1 MKSRYSVA
9 IIVTV
14 AILLEL
20 ISAIQILFARRAI
33 QKEVVHRAQTEL
45 HVKNLEIQ
53 KVMVAVETA
62 IHNSIWEMEGALEQ
76 PDSLYSIARRVLEQN
91 PTMVGVG
98 MMFKPNYYPKEGHWF
113 EPYVARRA
121 DGSIDEAQIG
131 NASHNY
137 LESEF
142 FVNGMK
148 AGEGRWSDPYFDD
161 AGARMMLCT
170 YTVPVRNSKGE
181 TVALMGADV
190 SLNWLSKVINAR
202 QIYPN
207 SYNIVLSRDGLVL
220 VAPNESYILNRT
232 IQQITANAADTT
244 VHFINRQMM
253 SGQSGHNT
261 IRGMDGKK
269 KMVFYAPVDGKTG
282 WSMSVVCNERD
293 IFAGLRRLGSYLILF
308 GLLGLALL
316 CYIVYRT
323 ARNARSLREATAEK
337 ERIGSEL
344 RIARDIQQSMV
355 PKTFPPYPER
365 KDIDIFA
372 LLEPAKEV
380 GGDLYDF
387 NIRDGKLF
395 FCIGDVSGK
404 GVPASLVMAVT
415 RSLFHIVSDHEDQ
428 PEIIVTDINESL
440 SEMTDSDMFVTLFV
454 GVLDLST
461 GMLRYCN
468 AGHEEPLL
476 LGKGV
481 GVLPSNSN
489 IPVGVMSGWNYIG
502 HETLVYP
509 GTTIFMYTDGLTEAE
524 NATHAQFGRQRISKV
539 ARQTF
544 AAKKHDPESIIAA
557 QTEALHQF
565 VRNAEQSDDLTML
578 SIRFNGVFSD

>member
-1 MKSRYSVA
+1 MPQAFSQAYD
-9 IIVTV
+9 
-14 AILLEL
+14 
-20 ISAIQILFARRAI
+20 
-33 QKEVVHRAQTEL
+33 
-45 HVKNLEIQ
+45 EIQ
-53 KVMVAVETA
+53 SPLKDEFRFRAHNQYLAIAVA
-62 IHNSIWEMEGALEQ
+62 
-76 PDSLYSIARRVLEQN
+76 
-91 PTMVGVG
+91 
-98 MMFKPNYYPKEGHWF
+98 F
-113 EPYVARRA
+113 
-121 DGSIDEAQIG
+121 
-131 NASHNY
+131 
-137 LESEF
+137 
-142 FVNGMK
+142 
-148 AGEGRWSDPYFDD
+148 
-161 AGARMMLCT
+161 
-170 YTVPVRNSKGE
+170 
-181 TVALMGADV
+181 
-190 SLNWLSKVINAR
+190 
-202 QIYPN
+202 
-207 SYNIVLSRDGLVL
+207 GLV
-220 VAPNESYILNRT
+220 
-232 IQQITANAADTT
+232 
-244 VHFINRQMM
+244 
-253 SGQSGHNT
+253 
-261 IRGMDGKK
+261 
-269 KMVFYAPVDGKTG
+269 
-282 WSMSVVCNERD
+282 
-293 IFAGLRRLGSYLILF
+293 
-308 GLLGLALL
+308 GLALL

-323 ARNARSLREATAEK
+323 ARSARSLREATAEK

-524 NATHAQFGRQRISKV
+524 NATHAQFGRLRRKPCASLY
-539 ARQTF
+539 AM
-544 AAKKHDPESIIAA
+544 
-557 QTEALHQF
+557 
-565 VRNAEQSDDLTML
+565 QSRATT
-578 SIRFNGVFSD
+578 